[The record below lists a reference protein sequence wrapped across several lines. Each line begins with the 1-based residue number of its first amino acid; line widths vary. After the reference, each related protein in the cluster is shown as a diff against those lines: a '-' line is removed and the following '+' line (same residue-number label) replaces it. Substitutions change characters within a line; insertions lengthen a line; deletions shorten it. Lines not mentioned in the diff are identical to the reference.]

1 MSSDSPRDPQ
11 RQRDTLAEPD
21 SGSEGG
27 MDTEEEEEA
36 KTRRLA
42 DWGPRGVKGWGDRHR
57 FSQREGAPGT
67 PSHCPMERGGERAT
81 ETGRKRERV
90 RDDGDIWGEAEG
102 HQDPGRV
109 TAWPQAQAETHRE
122 IEARNPGTGTGSQ
135 DPWDRDRARAD
146 TVTQA
151 QREVKT

>member
-81 ETGRKRERV
+81 ETEVGRGRESGTMETSGEKP
-90 RDDGDIWGEAEG
+90 RDTKTQG
-102 HQDPGRV
+102 
-109 TAWPQAQAETHRE
+109 
-122 IEARNPGTGTGSQ
+122 GSQ
-135 DPWDRDRARAD
+135 HGHRHR
-146 TVTQA
+146 
-151 QREVKT
+151 QRHTEK